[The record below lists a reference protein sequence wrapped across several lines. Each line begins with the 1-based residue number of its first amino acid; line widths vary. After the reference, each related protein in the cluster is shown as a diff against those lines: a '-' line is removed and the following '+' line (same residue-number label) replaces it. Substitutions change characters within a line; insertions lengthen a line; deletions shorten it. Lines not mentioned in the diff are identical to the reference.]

1 MESTL
6 EKLLRIQGAAEQMS
20 METAP
25 APPPAPPPPPPDQ
38 RQGAAAAAREAA
50 PPPAQE
56 KPSPAMLEA
65 WRGAFRAF
73 TKYAPALRVAAQKDD
88 ENEEAVAL
96 FTAAA
101 EDVKAIYA
109 AGGDAEI
116 IALGIYGMLED
127 VFKREKAKEA
137 Q

>member
-6 EKLLRIQGAAEQMS
+6 EKLLRIQGGHEQIS
-20 METAP
+20 IETAP
-25 APPPAPPPPPPDQ
+25 SPPAPPPDQ
-38 RQGAAAAAREAA
+38 HGPGGAGAARQAAQAQPTAQ
-50 PPPAQE
+50 QE
-56 KPSPAMLEA
+56 KPSPEMLEA

-73 TKYAPALRVAAQKDD
+73 TKYAQPLRLAAHKQD
-88 ENEEAVAL
+88 ENEEAAAL

-116 IALGIYGMLED
+116 IALGVYGMLED
-127 VFKREKAKEA
+127 VFRREQQQKAP
-137 Q
+137 

>member
-6 EKLLRIQGAAEQMS
+6 EKLLKIQGAAEQMS

-25 APPPAPPPPPPDQ
+25 APPSAPPPPPPDQ
-38 RQGAAAAAREAA
+38 HQGAAAAAREAA

-56 KPSPAMLEA
+56 KPSPEMLEA

-73 TKYAPALRVAAQKDD
+73 MKYAQPLRLAAHKND
-88 ENEEAVAL
+88 ENEEAAAL

-101 EDVKAIYA
+101 QDVKAIYA

-116 IALGIYGMLED
+116 IALGVYGMLED
-127 VFKREKAKEA
+127 VFKREQQEPR
-137 Q
+137 